1 MKVNTISQ
9 KHIIS
14 FSECNYFGHLKLQAC
29 LKLFENARFIVSEM
43 ADIQDFFIELHRC
56 KYSNVSLINNEN
68 EYFMMPVIDNNIVC
82 HNQVKTGEQVK
93 IHTWLEEPLGSYC
106 TFHHYL
112 TSCDEKKLFI
122 SCQTKVVLLGEKS
135 GLRKSL
141 PSVLN
146 ERIINF
152 IKNLKSYNEIEVGD
166 GI

>member
-1 MKVNTISQ
+1 MK
-9 KHIIS
+9 
-14 FSECNYFGHLKLQAC
+14 
-29 LKLFENARFIVSEM
+29 
-43 ADIQDFFIELHRC
+43 
-56 KYSNVSLINNEN
+56 
-68 EYFMMPVIDNNIVC
+68 
-82 HNQVKTGEQVK
+82 
-93 IHTWLEEPLGSYC
+93 
-106 TFHHYL
+106 
-112 TSCDEKKLFI
+112 KKLFI

>member
-1 MKVNTISQ
+1 
-9 KHIIS
+9 
-14 FSECNYFGHLKLQAC
+14 
-29 LKLFENARFIVSEM
+29 
-43 ADIQDFFIELHRC
+43 
-56 KYSNVSLINNEN
+56 
-68 EYFMMPVIDNNIVC
+68 MMPVIENNIVC